1 MNNNFRYSNIT
12 LLYLNPI
19 FEVVMELIEKLKEVK
34 DKFDSINEQLADP
47 EIISNQEKLIK
58 LSKER
63 SSLEDIVDAYEK
75 YKKVA
80 DSIKEYKEIINSSD
94 DSELVEMSEAELE
107 ELEEKETEL
116 EEKIKILLIP
126 KDPADDKPAILEIR
140 AGTGGD
146 EAGLFA
152 NDLLRMY
159 TRYAEIKGWKYEII
173 DLNESTM
180 GGIKEAVVNI
190 SGNGVF
196 GDLKFESGV
205 HRVQRVPETEASG
218 RVHTSAASV
227 VVLPEAED
235 VEVDID
241 QNDLRIDVYRSGGAG
256 GQNVNKV
263 ETAIRITHLP
273 TGIVVQCQD
282 ERSQL
287 KNRQKAMKV
296 LKARLYDMKFQ
307 EQNSQIAQ
315 QRKTMVKSGDRSDK
329 IRTYNFPQNRVT
341 DHRIGLTLYNLSEI
355 MEGELSDLIEKLKI
369 ADKTEKLKAL

>member
-1 MNNNFRYSNIT
+1 
-12 LLYLNPI
+12 
-19 FEVVMELIEKLKEVK
+19 MELIEKLKEVK

-107 ELEEKETEL
+107 ELEEKEAEL